1 MQGEQK
7 AINEFVDLIKE
18 IIQQELD
25 KTDSTVLC
33 QIKNKKGNNHYD
45 VVIIPDNKNIV
56 KNVVNMT
63 KFDLEE
69 GDYVY
74 VYKINNQLSNCFIVY
89 KLIPFYENYEIP
101 NQESDSEGSGDTI
114 IYNNVYEG
122 SDIDISRLETKI
134 DEHISNGT
142 IHVTSTDKGNW
153 NDKVSANIVGET
165 LTLRK

>member
-7 AINEFVDLIKE
+7 AVNEFVDLIKE
-18 IIQQELD
+18 IIHQELD

-33 QIKNKKGNNHYD
+33 QIKNKKSSDHYD
-45 VVIIPDNKNIV
+45 VIIVPDTKNIV

-89 KLIPFYENYEIP
+89 KLMPFYENYEIP
-101 NQESDSEGSGDTI
+101 NQSSNTGDTNVT
-114 IYNNVYEG
+114 IYNNTYEG
-122 SDIDISRLETKI
+122 SEIDISVLENKGNT
-134 DEHISNGT
+134 HIADGT
-142 IHVTSTDKGNW
+142 IHVTSQDKDNW
-153 NDKVSANIVGET
+153 NDKVEANVNAET
-165 LTLRK
+165 LKLEK